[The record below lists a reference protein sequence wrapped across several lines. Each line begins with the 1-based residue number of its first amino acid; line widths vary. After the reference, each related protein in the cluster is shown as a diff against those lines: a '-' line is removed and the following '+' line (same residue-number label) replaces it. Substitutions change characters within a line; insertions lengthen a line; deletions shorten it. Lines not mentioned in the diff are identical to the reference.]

1 MRKFFRQ
8 TCIYIFNNPGSWE
21 SLNFTVTRLF
31 VAQPKNWILIP
42 NIVKRFF
49 SFLWTVQ
56 NISGPHTAS
65 TGIHCI
71 LGVLLLGV
79 VKWLVCEADHPPSSS
94 AGIENRG
101 LCLQCM
107 HRDNFLSFTYH
118 SWLSFLFIRHTAAEK
133 NDGGWMV
140 WTQMWATTKKE
151 MCNPFFIQFKKKMHL
166 CGWELCPSGLLHTK

>member
-118 SWLSFLFIRHTAAEK
+118 SWLPFCSYSILQQKKMMEVGWFEHRCGLQQKRKCAILFSY
-133 NDGGWMV
+133 NL
-140 WTQMWATTKKE
+140 
-151 MCNPFFIQFKKKMHL
+151 KKKMHL